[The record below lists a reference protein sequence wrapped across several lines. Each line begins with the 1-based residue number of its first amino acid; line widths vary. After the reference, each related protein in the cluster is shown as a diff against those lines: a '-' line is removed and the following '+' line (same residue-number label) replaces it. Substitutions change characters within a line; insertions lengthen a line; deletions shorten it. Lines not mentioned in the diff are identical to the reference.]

1 MTGALSASSL
11 KKRSPWSMR
20 SSRIRP
26 PSEDRDRSYCLCSH
40 QPVKFC
46 MPEQEQ
52 VSRGKVFGCDVE
64 TRCPCRHRINYGPS
78 QLPPAKGVPKLGMI
92 LLPALRDPWGLDDP
106 VPSVPSVHVQ
116 TSNGSP
122 PIRPVAT
129 PPPLRLNA
137 RCRFGQET
145 FAGIRGNG
153 RDAPKPVPP
162 ANPLLSGVRA

>member
-1 MTGALSASSL
+1 
-11 KKRSPWSMR
+11 
-20 SSRIRP
+20 
-26 PSEDRDRSYCLCSH
+26 
-40 QPVKFC
+40 

-64 TRCPCRHRINYGPS
+64 TRCPSRHRINYGPS

-129 PPPLRLNA
+129 PFCKVGLGAQRVVPA
-137 RCRFGQET
+137 VET
-145 FAGIRGNG
+145 ER
-153 RDAPKPVPP
+153 
-162 ANPLLSGVRA
+162 LLSALARDLR